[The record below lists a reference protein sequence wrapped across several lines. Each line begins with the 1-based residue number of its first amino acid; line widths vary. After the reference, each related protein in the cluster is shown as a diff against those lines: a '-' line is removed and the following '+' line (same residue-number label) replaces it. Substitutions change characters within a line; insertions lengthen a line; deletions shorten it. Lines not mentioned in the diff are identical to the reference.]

1 VVRWKAVFLAI
12 LLVSAVAVTLGVTVA
27 ELHVMNV
34 LNRGFRQ
41 VADPIRPLD
50 VIDDENPPG

>member
-27 ELHVMNV
+27 ELHVTNV